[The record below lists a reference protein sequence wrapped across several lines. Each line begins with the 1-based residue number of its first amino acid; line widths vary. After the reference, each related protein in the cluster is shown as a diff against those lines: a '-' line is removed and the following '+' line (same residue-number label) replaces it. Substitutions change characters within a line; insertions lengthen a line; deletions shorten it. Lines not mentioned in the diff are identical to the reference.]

1 MTMSIFEDVCWY
13 WYIWLIYMIYYYI
26 GQIWW
31 LIQRIL
37 INDRIYF
44 NRILN
49 INQNSGS
56 YSEFWRRIP
65 NIWTIDVF
73 IWILLYLYWYMIWIK
88 NSEVRIQNS
97 EMSFQNSVYLFRI
110 PIRIRICHQNSDI
123 FDLSLINQK
132 SFMWILW
139 IYF

>member
-37 INDRIYF
+37 INDHEFWIYF

-73 IWILLYLYWYMIWIK
+73 IWILLYLYWYMIMNNEFWSQT
-88 NSEVRIQNS
+88 SEFWNVFS
-97 EMSFQNSVYLFRI
+97 EFCLTFQNSN
-110 PIRIRICHQNSDI
+110 QNSDI
-123 FDLSLINQK
+123 SSEFRYIWFIIN
-132 SFMWILW
+132 
-139 IYF
+139 